1 MFTGNGVRIPVG
13 GTNRRP
19 DRAIED
25 RLARLERLVEDLVRG
40 NRGGINGDVGNLA
53 VGGPEPAADH
63 ADDGGTEVVNANGP
77 AGPAPAGQGL
87 GGGGQGDEELALAGD
102 DGAKAEELL
111 AESKKQGAAALSAI
125 LGRALRRHLG
135 DGRTMIAGNLF
146 DDSEIAELTRAFE
159 ATLATA
165 DLLGRAR
172 VHELADEGQALGQ
185 QQAVRFAEWY
195 DEGKWVQIGAHDGE
209 GGSPVFIKDG
219 RIQKGAAALAGKTI
233 KGLKTPASH
242 PESKPAPS
250 NAPGPSK
257 PPEKTAPKAPEP
269 PASSAGPRVVDDR
282 TPEEKAAAA
291 KAKKAQKKAASR
303 EQAKATLE
311 AKKQQA
317 AQEKQEWEDEA
328 RAAGVEPEEMHS
340 LADDILASDAELKK
354 ERSEMLRAARTAS
367 VKLGHGSLD
376 AIAFRAGRGED
387 QDAIKGLDDVAHAM
401 AASYPGQF
409 HGGDDQAQ
417 LFDYLV
423 EGIPAPMPRSEA
435 YKQAI
440 DVLYDRNKR
449 RGSATG
455 GNDDVPFSEVGGSAI
470 GPFTSGPRRSFVRFD
485 EEGKIKPFP
494 PAKAL
499 AYFRKLVPSMRVTP
513 ERFGPEN
520 QRRAFTLAG
529 RTSLT
534 IRGLVQKAIADTL
547 AEGNVPKGEALVKS
561 LLERVG
567 ASRKNPQYAE
577 MVFRTNMIDA
587 YQKGAQEELQHPEVL
602 PDFPAW
608 QWVAINDNRLRDR
621 HRKLAFDEQGRPR
634 YYPSSVTFQQVRD
647 HHGYDGYNDRCNFR
661 PIHKSEWARLA
672 ARGAQFSRF
681 SEGRLETFGVRDW
694 FATARALPQ
703 RVLDAA
709 IAKVRS
715 HYATLEQ
722 RYGRAYAIAVITAAI
737 LGTAIPLPGT
747 TALAA
752 AAVSAVAEIH
762 KSLAGWQANAE
773 QVRRVPFK
781 LGEERAQAILSKRLE
796 KRAGF
801 VSMME
806 AAQPRG

>member
-13 GTNRRP
+13 ANRRP

-25 RLARLERLVEDLVRG
+25 RLARLERLVEDLVRKG
-40 NRGGINGDVGNLA
+40 SNTDVA
-53 VGGPEPAADH
+53 SIPVGGPEQATDH
-63 ADDGGTEVVNANGP
+63 VDDGRAEVVNAGGP
-77 AGPAPAGQGL
+77 GVPSGGGL
-87 GGGGQGDEELALAGD
+87 GGGGDGDEELALAGD

-135 DGRTMIAGNLF
+135 DGRTMISGNLF
-146 DDSEIAELTRAFE
+146 DDSEVAELTRAFE

-172 VHELADEGQALGQ
+172 VHELADEGQVLGQ
-185 QQAVRFAEWY
+185 QQAARFAEWY
-195 DEGKWVQIGAHDGE
+195 DEGKWVQIGTHDGE
-209 GGSPVFIKDG
+209 GGSLVFVKDG
-219 RIQKGAAALAGKTI
+219 RIQKGASALAGKTI

-242 PESKPAPS
+242 PEKPKEGPAVKGPAPDAAGAKPGGNEGKAS
-250 NAPGPSK
+250 PAAPA
-257 PPEKTAPKAPEP
+257 E
-269 PASSAGPRVVDDR
+269 GPRVVDDR
-282 TPEEKAAAA
+282 SPEEKAAAA
-291 KAKKAQKKAASR
+291 KARAAAKKAASR
-303 EQAKATLE
+303 EQAKATSD

-328 RAAGVEPEEMHS
+328 RAAGVEPEEMHG

-423 EGIPAPMPRSEA
+423 EGIPAPMPRAEA

-440 DVLYDRNKR
+440 DVLYDRNRR
-449 RGSATG
+449 RGAATSRPD
-455 GNDDVPFSEVGGSAI
+455 DDVPFSELGGSAI
-470 GPFTSGPRRSFVRFD
+470 GPFTPRPRAFARFD

-494 PAKAL
+494 PARAL

-587 YQKGAQEELQHPEVL
+587 YQKGAQEELQDPEVL

-661 PIHKSEWARLA
+661 PIHKAEWARLA
-672 ARGAQFSRF
+672 ARGARFSSF

-694 FATARALPQ
+694 FNSARSIPQ

-709 IAKVRS
+709 VAKVRS

-722 RYGRAYAIAVITAAI
+722 RYGRGYAIAVITAAI

-752 AAVSAVAEIH
+752 GAVSAVAEIH
-762 KSLAGWQANAE
+762 KALAGWSANAE
-773 QVRRVPFK
+773 ELGRRPFK

-796 KRAGF
+796 VRATF

-806 AAQPRG
+806 AAKKPRG